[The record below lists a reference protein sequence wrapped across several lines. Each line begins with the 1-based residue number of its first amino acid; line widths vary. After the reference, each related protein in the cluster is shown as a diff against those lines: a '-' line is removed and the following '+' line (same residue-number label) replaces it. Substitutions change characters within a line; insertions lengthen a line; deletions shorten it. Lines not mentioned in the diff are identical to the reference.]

1 MEKHCFGGEW
11 TIKKLIV
18 IKKYLDFFTTA
29 LKNQNF
35 VTMYIDAFAGNGK
48 VYTKD
53 GKELDGSVTI
63 SLQTN
68 PPFDKYIFIEK
79 NPQFAMDLHKIKQ
92 ANPNKDIIVYN
103 NECNDVLKEICAS
116 YDWTNHRAVLFLDPY
131 STQVSWETIKIVAS
145 TKAIDVWYLFP
156 INALSRM
163 LEKHGNIPQ
172 STRSIINKLIGDE
185 KWYDILYE
193 EDPQLNLFEEESKI
207 KIFTTKMLA
216 DYVNNRLDSIF
227 ASVAPNPLIL
237 CNSKNSPLFLLCF
250 AIANP
255 SEKAINL
262 ALRGAKYILN
272 NKNICS

>member
-1 MEKHCFGGEW
+1 
-11 TIKKLIV
+11 
-18 IKKYLDFFTTA
+18 
-29 LKNQNF
+29 
-35 VTMYIDAFAGNGK
+35 MYIDAFAGNGK

-237 CNSKNSPLFLLCF
+237 CNSKSSPLFLLCF

-272 NKNICS
+272 NKEHMFLNIDNFLLKIYNTS